1 MSNSFHICEMAL
13 WVDKYRPKELIGKD
27 GLDYHLEQAKHLKF
41 LSADCMPHLLFC
53 GPSGAGKKTRIKCL
67 LRELYGAGAD
77 KTQLIMKAFTT
88 PSNRKLEIQ
97 TVSSN
102 YHVEMTPSDV
112 GIYDRVVVQDLV
124 KEMAQT
130 SQIETSSQKSFKVVV
145 LCEADSL
152 TRDAQ
157 HGLRRTME
165 KYANNCKI
173 VLCCESLSRIIEPLQ
188 SRCIIINVPAP
199 TDQEMTTVL
208 KNIIRKE
215 SLQMPESILQKVT
228 AKSEGNLRRAI
239 LMIET
244 IKMENENGIPPNAP
258 IPIPEWELYIQ
269 ETARLILQKQNNEM
283 VAKAR
288 ERLYEVIARLIPP
301 NVVFKKLLEFLLPN
315 CPPPTVRA
323 IVSEAAKFEH
333 RLLNGQKAIFHLEGF
348 ILAFMDI
355 YLSHASKTK

>member
-1 MSNSFHICEMAL
+1 MAL

-27 GLDYHLEQAKHLKF
+27 GVDFHLEQANHLKF
-41 LSADCMPHLLFC
+41 LSGDCMPHLLFC

-67 LRELYGAGAD
+67 LRELYGVGVD
-77 KTQLIMKAFTT
+77 KTQLIMKPFTT

-130 SQIETSSQKSFKVVV
+130 SQIEASSQKSFKVVV

-173 VLCCESLSRIIEPLQ
+173 ILCCESLSRIIEPLQ

-199 TDQEMTTVL
+199 TDEEMTSVL
-208 KNIIRKE
+208 MKVIQKE
-215 SLQMPESILQKVT
+215 KLEMPLNILQKIVE
-228 AKSEGNLRRAI
+228 KSEGNLRRAI
-239 LMIET
+239 LMTEA
-244 IKMENENGIPPNAP
+244 IKMENENGISTNAQ
-258 IPIPEWELYIQ
+258 IPVPEWEIYLQ
-269 ETARLILQKQNNEM
+269 ETARLILQKQTSE
-283 VAKAR
+283 VLLKVR
-288 ERLYEVIARLIPP
+288 ERLYEVLSRLIPP
-301 NVVFKKLLEFLLPN
+301 NIILKKLLEHLLPS
-315 CPPPTVRA
+315 CPNSIVREV
-323 IVSEAAKFEH
+323 VSEAACSEH
-333 RLLNGQKAIFHLEGF
+333 RLVMGQKAIYHLEKF
-348 ILAFMDI
+348 VSSFMDI
-355 YLSHASKTK
+355 YLTNASKLK

>member
-1 MSNSFHICEMAL
+1 MAL
-13 WVDKYRPKELIGKD
+13 WVDKYRPKELLGKD
-27 GLDYHLEQAKHLKF
+27 GVDYHIEQAEHLKI

-67 LRELYGAGAD
+67 LRELYGIGVD
-77 KTQLIMKAFTT
+77 KTQLIMKPFTT

-112 GIYDRVVVQDLV
+112 GIYDRVIVQDLV

-130 SQIETSSQKSFKVVV
+130 SQIEVSSQRNFKVVV

-173 VLCCESLSRIIEPLQ
+173 ILCCESLSRIIEPLQ

-199 TDQEMTTVL
+199 TNEQMTKVL
-208 KNIIRKE
+208 TEITGKE
-215 SLQMPESILQKVT
+215 KFSIPPSILQKIIE
-228 AKSEGNLRRAI
+228 KSEGNLRRAI
-239 LMIET
+239 LTTEAF
-244 IKMENENGIPPNAP
+244 KVENEGGISANAQ
-258 IPIPEWELYIQ
+258 IPTPEWEIYIQ
-269 ETARLILQKQNNEM
+269 ETARLILQKQSSDM
-283 VAKAR
+283 MLKVR
-288 ERLYEVIARLIPP
+288 ERLYEILSRLIPP
-301 NVVFKKLLEFLLPN
+301 TVIFKKLLEYLLPS
-315 CPPPTVRA
+315 CPSTIVREV
-323 IVSEAAKFEH
+323 VSEAAKFEH
-333 RLLNGQKAIFHLEGF
+333 RLVLGQKAIFHLEAF
-348 ILAFMDI
+348 VIAFMDI
-355 YLSHASKTK
+355 YLSNASKTK

>member
-1 MSNSFHICEMAL
+1 MAL
-13 WVDKYRPKELIGKD
+13 WVDKYRPKELLGKD
-27 GLDYHLEQAKHLKF
+27 GVDYHLEQAKHLKF

-67 LRELYGAGAD
+67 LRELYGVGVD

-130 SQIETSSQKSFKVVV
+130 SQIEASSQKSFKVVV

-199 TDQEMTTVL
+199 TDVEVEKVL
-208 KNIIRKE
+208 RKVIQKE
-215 SLQMPESILQKVT
+215 NLNMPDSVLQKIVE
-228 AKSEGNLRRAI
+228 KSEGNLRRAI
-239 LMIET
+239 LMTEA
-244 IKMENENGIPPNAP
+244 IKMENEGGIPANAQ
-258 IPIPEWELYIQ
+258 IPVPEWEVYIQ
-269 ETARLILQKQNNEM
+269 ETARLILQKQTNDM
-283 VAKAR
+283 ALKVR
-288 ERLYEVIARLIPP
+288 ERLYEVISRLIPP
-301 NVVFKKLLEFLLPN
+301 HVIFKKLLEYLLPS
-315 CPPPTVRA
+315 CPSSIVREV
-323 IVSEAAKFEH
+323 VSEAAKFEH
-333 RLLNGQKAIFHLEGF
+333 RLLLGQKPIFHLEAF
-348 ILAFMDI
+348 VIAFMEI
-355 YLSHASKTK
+355 YLTNASKAK

>member
-1 MSNSFHICEMAL
+1 MCSF
-13 WVDKYRPKELIGKD
+13 
-27 GLDYHLEQAKHLKF
+27 F
-41 LSADCMPHLLFC
+41 
-53 GPSGAGKKTRIKCL
+53 
-67 LRELYGAGAD
+67 RELYGVGVD
-77 KTQLIMKAFTT
+77 KTQLIMKQFTT

-130 SQIETSSQKSFKVVV
+130 SQIEATSQKSFKVVV

-199 TDQEMTTVL
+199 SDQDVKKILQSVISKENFKLTDQF
-208 KNIIRKE
+208 
-215 SLQMPESILQKVT
+215 LQKI
-228 AKSEGNLRRAI
+228 ADKSEGNLRRAL
-239 LMIET
+239 LMAEAL
-244 IKMENENGIPPNAP
+244 KMENENGVPDHAQIPV
-258 IPIPEWELYIQ
+258 PEWEQYLQ
-269 ETARLILQKQNNEM
+269 GTAALVLQKQGPDM
-283 VAKAR
+283 LLKVR
-288 ERLYEVIARLIPP
+288 ERLYEILSRCIPP
-301 NVVFKKLLEFLLPN
+301 SVVFKVIRLFQYFSTKVDLETARVLVAKLPRCN
-315 CPPPTVRA
+315 CSRCRQRSSHFRA
-323 IVSEAAKFEH
+323 SP
-333 RLLNGQKAIFHLEGF
+333 RSWPEG
-348 ILAFMDI
+348 
-355 YLSHASKTK
+355 YLSSRRLHCCFYGHLPDTCLDQTQIV